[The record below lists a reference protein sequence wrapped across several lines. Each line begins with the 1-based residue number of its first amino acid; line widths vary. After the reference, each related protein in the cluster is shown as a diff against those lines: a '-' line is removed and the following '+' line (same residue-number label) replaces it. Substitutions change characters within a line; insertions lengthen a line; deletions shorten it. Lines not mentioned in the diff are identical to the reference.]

1 MGPLS
6 PRGWIPRVPRGDLAL
21 WGWGEVGAQRI
32 PERIPRVPQEKQ
44 TKEALTR
51 KQQKC
56 RRRTAAEEAN
66 EAPELLKR
74 PREYTVR
81 FTFPNPPPLS
91 PPVLGLHG
99 TGGR

>member
-1 MGPLS
+1 MSPFPL
-6 PRGWIPRVPRGDLAL
+6 L
-21 WGWGEVGAQRI
+21 
-32 PERIPRVPQEKQ
+32 PQEKQ

-56 RRRTAAEEAN
+56 RRKNQDEESQ

-81 FTFPNPPPLS
+81 FTFPDPPPLS

-99 TGGR
+99 ERPRPCLPSHQDIRGTLGGL